1 MPEVEKEAALAE
13 FERLA
18 AAADVDVD
26 VTNMSEEDAADVSE
40 VKSLV
45 TSAIERGVLS
55 IDDKGQAILAVSEGN
70 PITFRVPKGAD
81 LMIMANASDN
91 KRMESMVRFV
101 CAITGQD
108 SRRIGSL
115 RKKEWK
121 LALRLAGF
129 LSAD

>member
-18 AAADVDVD
+18 AAADVDID
-26 VTNMSEEDAADVSE
+26 VTNMSEEDAEDVSE
-40 VKSLV
+40 VKSLL

-55 IDDKGQAILAVSEGN
+55 VDDKGQAILAVSEGN
-70 PITFRVPKGAD
+70 PITFRVPKGSD
-81 LMIMANASDN
+81 LMIMANASDT
-91 KRMESMVRFV
+91 KRMTAMVQFV